1 MSKVVKKNLLSLN
14 LNNYFDNLTTLKLKK
29 TLLLNGASYFCKLR
43 GLLGLN
49 SDVKKIINLPY
60 LLLQNAAFLKQFFI
74 FLKAERNKN
83 VAYITEYWM
92 FLKNNKFYK
101 GLRYSKGLPVRGQR
115 THTNSKTAR
124 KLNFLNE

>member
-83 VAYITEYWM
+83 VAYITEY
-92 FLKNNKFYK
+92 
-101 GLRYSKGLPVRGQR
+101 
-115 THTNSKTAR
+115 
-124 KLNFLNE
+124 